1 MNGPSRNVCAVAAPW
16 YGLVGLMAVVALAAV
31 WRRRLRRRG
40 ARIAADEARMEPRP
54 VVY

>member
-1 MNGPSRNVCAVAAPW
+1 MNAPSWSVCAVARPW
-16 YGLVGLMAVVALAAV
+16 YGLVGLMAVVALAAA
-31 WRRRLRRRG
+31 WRRRLRGRG